1 MKTNLLKILPLTV
14 VLAFLQGCNDDEDLI
29 VDTSGY
35 KIELAE
41 NYQVTRFKQIEIEP
55 KISGFDEATFNWK
68 IGDSIISNEQKLNF
82 SSLKAG
88 NFDLKLIV
96 KNKNKVDSATTKVNV
111 LDVIESSY
119 ETDRL
124 KYIFISP
131 DVDDK
136 MFNEFVWKIDNEVI
150 STSKELNYVTDLI
163 GKKNITLEMKG
174 SKNVSVTSNLI
185 VNNEK
190 STYSKYISQ
199 VFDYLPAV
207 GQFTNAL
214 PAYVTGETQADM
226 TTKAAKALVG
236 EKSTMI
242 TLGGYGGYVVFG
254 FDHTIMNQPNKRDF
268 KVLGN
273 GFAGSSEPGIVMV
286 AYDKNK
292 NGKPDDDEWY
302 EIAGSEYT
310 NPNTIKN
317 YTITYT
323 KPDENKTPVKGTIG
337 WQTDIEYIKWSDN
350 QGNSGYKTKNSY
362 HKQSYYP
369 LWFGSDQLKFTG
381 TLLPNN
387 YTDQSGNGTYWVGK
401 QYAYGYVDNASN
413 SSEDSNIDIDWAV
426 DKNGNPVKLLG
437 IDFIK
442 VYTATNQEAGWLGE
456 ISTEVAGAYDLH
468 L

>member
-1 MKTNLLKILPLTV
+1 MKYSKILLTALSFALIQSCSDDENIIETNPDNATLQASYDAARLKIVSIEPTVSGFENATYTWKLGNEIIGNQKTLGFVSDKVGAYDLT
-14 VLAFLQGCNDDEDLI
+14 LEI
-29 VDTSGY
+29 TSG
-35 KIELAE
+35 
-41 NYQVTRFKQIEIEP
+41 
-55 KISGFDEATFNWK
+55 ATSK
-68 IGDSIISNEQKLNF
+68 TIK
-82 SSLKAG
+82 
-88 NFDLKLIV
+88 
-96 KNKNKVDSATTKVNV
+96 TKVNV
-111 LDVIESSY
+111 
-119 ETDRL
+119 TQ
-124 KYIFISP
+124 
-131 DVDDK
+131 
-136 MFNEFVWKIDNEVI
+136 
-150 STSKELNYVTDLI
+150 EL
-163 GKKNITLEMKG
+163 
-174 SKNVSVTSNLI
+174 
-185 VNNEK
+185 

-226 TTKAAKALVG
+226 TAKAAKALVG

-381 TLLPNN
+381 TLLESN
-387 YTDQSGNGTYWVGK
+387 YTEKNGIWTGK
-401 QYAYGYVDNASN
+401 QYAYGYVDNAPN
-413 SSEDSNIDIDWAV
+413 NSEDSNIDIDWAV
-426 DKNGNPVKLLG
+426 DKNGNPVKLMG

>member
-1 MKTNLLKILPLTV
+1 MKYSKILLTALSFALIQSCSDDENIIETNPDNATLQASYDAARLKIVSIEPTVSGFENATYTWKLGNEIIGNQKTLGFVSDEVGSYDLT
-14 VLAFLQGCNDDEDLI
+14 LEI
-29 VDTSGY
+29 TSG
-35 KIELAE
+35 
-41 NYQVTRFKQIEIEP
+41 
-55 KISGFDEATFNWK
+55 ATSK
-68 IGDSIISNEQKLNF
+68 TIK
-82 SSLKAG
+82 
-88 NFDLKLIV
+88 
-96 KNKNKVDSATTKVNV
+96 TKVNV
-111 LDVIESSY
+111 
-119 ETDRL
+119 TQ
-124 KYIFISP
+124 
-131 DVDDK
+131 
-136 MFNEFVWKIDNEVI
+136 
-150 STSKELNYVTDLI
+150 EL
-163 GKKNITLEMKG
+163 
-174 SKNVSVTSNLI
+174 
-185 VNNEK
+185 

-214 PAYVTGETQADM
+214 PVYITGETQADM
-226 TTKAAKALVG
+226 TAKAAKALVG

-292 NGKPDDDEWY
+292 NGKPDEDEWY

-381 TLLPNN
+381 TLLESN
-387 YTDQSGNGTYWVGK
+387 YTEKNGIWTGK
-401 QYAYGYVDNASN
+401 QYAYGYVDNAPN
-413 SSEDSNIDIDWAV
+413 NSEDSNIDIDWAV
-426 DKNGNPVKLLG
+426 DKNGNPVKLMG

>member
-1 MKTNLLKILPLTV
+1 MKYSKILLTALSFALIQSCSDDENIIETNPDNATLQASYDAARLKIVSIEPTVSGFENATYTWKLGNEIIGNEKTLGFVSDKVGAYDLT
-14 VLAFLQGCNDDEDLI
+14 LEI
-29 VDTSGY
+29 TSG
-35 KIELAE
+35 
-41 NYQVTRFKQIEIEP
+41 VTSKTI
-55 KISGFDEATFNWK
+55 K
-68 IGDSIISNEQKLNF
+68 
-82 SSLKAG
+82 
-88 NFDLKLIV
+88 
-96 KNKNKVDSATTKVNV
+96 TKVNV
-111 LDVIESSY
+111 
-119 ETDRL
+119 TQ
-124 KYIFISP
+124 
-131 DVDDK
+131 
-136 MFNEFVWKIDNEVI
+136 
-150 STSKELNYVTDLI
+150 EL
-163 GKKNITLEMKG
+163 
-174 SKNVSVTSNLI
+174 
-185 VNNEK
+185 

-199 VFDYLPAV
+199 VFDFLPSV
-207 GQFTNAL
+207 GQFTNKL
-214 PAYVTGETQADM
+214 PLFEAGNTQAEM
-226 TTKAAKALVG
+226 TTKAGKELIG
-236 EKSTMI
+236 KETGMI
-242 TLGGYGGYVVFG
+242 SLGGYGGYVVFG

-317 YTITYT
+317 YSISYQ
-323 KPDENKTPVKGTIG
+323 KPTEEDKIPNPEYVKWT
-337 WQTDIEYIKWSDN
+337 DN

-369 LWFGSDQLKFTG
+369 LWFGSDQLKFSG
-381 TLLPNN
+381 TLLASN
-387 YTDQSGNGTYWVGK
+387 YTEKNGIWTGK
-401 QYAYGYVDNASN
+401 QLAYGYVDNAPN
-413 SSEDSNIDIDWAV
+413 NSEDSNIDIDWAV

>member
-1 MKTNLLKILPLTV
+1 MKYSKILLTALSFALIQSCSDDENIIETNPDNAILQESYDAARLKIVSIEPTVSGFENATYTWKLGNEIIGNQKTLGFVSDKVGAYDLT
-14 VLAFLQGCNDDEDLI
+14 LEI
-29 VDTSGY
+29 TSG
-35 KIELAE
+35 
-41 NYQVTRFKQIEIEP
+41 
-55 KISGFDEATFNWK
+55 ATSK
-68 IGDSIISNEQKLNF
+68 TIK
-82 SSLKAG
+82 
-88 NFDLKLIV
+88 
-96 KNKNKVDSATTKVNV
+96 TKVNV
-111 LDVIESSY
+111 
-119 ETDRL
+119 TQ
-124 KYIFISP
+124 
-131 DVDDK
+131 
-136 MFNEFVWKIDNEVI
+136 
-150 STSKELNYVTDLI
+150 EL
-163 GKKNITLEMKG
+163 
-174 SKNVSVTSNLI
+174 
-185 VNNEK
+185 

-226 TTKAAKALVG
+226 TAKAAKALVG

-426 DKNGNPVKLLG
+426 DKNGNSVKLLG

>member
-1 MKTNLLKILPLTV
+1 MKYSKILLTALSFALIQSCSDDENIIETNPDNATLQASYDAARLKIVSIEPTVSGFENATYTWKLGNEIIGNQKTLGFVSDEVGSYDLT
-14 VLAFLQGCNDDEDLI
+14 LEI
-29 VDTSGY
+29 TSG
-35 KIELAE
+35 
-41 NYQVTRFKQIEIEP
+41 
-55 KISGFDEATFNWK
+55 ATSK
-68 IGDSIISNEQKLNF
+68 TIK
-82 SSLKAG
+82 
-88 NFDLKLIV
+88 
-96 KNKNKVDSATTKVNV
+96 TKVNV
-111 LDVIESSY
+111 
-119 ETDRL
+119 TQ
-124 KYIFISP
+124 
-131 DVDDK
+131 
-136 MFNEFVWKIDNEVI
+136 
-150 STSKELNYVTDLI
+150 EL
-163 GKKNITLEMKG
+163 
-174 SKNVSVTSNLI
+174 
-185 VNNEK
+185 

-226 TTKAAKALVG
+226 TAKAAKALVG

-369 LWFGSDQLKFTG
+369 LWFGQNELKFTG

-387 YTDQSGNGTYWVGK
+387 YTVNNGIWTGK
-401 QYAYGYVDNASN
+401 QLAYGYVDNAPN
-413 SSEDSNIDIDWAV
+413 NSEDSNIDIDWAV

>member
-1 MKTNLLKILPLTV
+1 MKYSKILLTALSFALIQSCSDDENIIETNPDNATLQASYDAARLKIVSIEPTVSGFENATYTWKLGNEIIGNQKTLGFVSDKVGAYDLT
-14 VLAFLQGCNDDEDLI
+14 LEI
-29 VDTSGY
+29 TSG
-35 KIELAE
+35 
-41 NYQVTRFKQIEIEP
+41 
-55 KISGFDEATFNWK
+55 ATSK
-68 IGDSIISNEQKLNF
+68 TIK
-82 SSLKAG
+82 
-88 NFDLKLIV
+88 
-96 KNKNKVDSATTKVNV
+96 TKVNV
-111 LDVIESSY
+111 
-119 ETDRL
+119 TQ
-124 KYIFISP
+124 
-131 DVDDK
+131 
-136 MFNEFVWKIDNEVI
+136 
-150 STSKELNYVTDLI
+150 EL
-163 GKKNITLEMKG
+163 
-174 SKNVSVTSNLI
+174 
-185 VNNEK
+185 

-207 GQFTNAL
+207 GQFTNKL
-214 PAYVTGETQADM
+214 PAYVDGDTQTEM
-226 TTKAAKALVG
+226 TAKAGKALVG

-254 FDHTIMNQPNKRDF
+254 FDHTILNQKDKRDF

-381 TLLPNN
+381 TLLESN
-387 YTDQSGNGTYWVGK
+387 YTEKNGIWTGK
-401 QYAYGYVDNASN
+401 QYAYGYVDNAPN
-413 SSEDSNIDIDWAV
+413 NSEDSNIDIDWAV
-426 DKNGNPVKLLG
+426 DKNGNPVKLMG

>member
-1 MKTNLLKILPLTV
+1 MKYSKILLTALSFALIQSCSDDENIIETNPDNATLQASYDAARLKIVSIEPTVSGFENATYTWKLGNEIIGNEKTLGFVSDKVGAYDLT
-14 VLAFLQGCNDDEDLI
+14 LEI
-29 VDTSGY
+29 TSG
-35 KIELAE
+35 
-41 NYQVTRFKQIEIEP
+41 
-55 KISGFDEATFNWK
+55 ATSK
-68 IGDSIISNEQKLNF
+68 TIK
-82 SSLKAG
+82 
-88 NFDLKLIV
+88 
-96 KNKNKVDSATTKVNV
+96 TKVNV
-111 LDVIESSY
+111 
-119 ETDRL
+119 TQ
-124 KYIFISP
+124 
-131 DVDDK
+131 
-136 MFNEFVWKIDNEVI
+136 
-150 STSKELNYVTDLI
+150 EL
-163 GKKNITLEMKG
+163 
-174 SKNVSVTSNLI
+174 
-185 VNNEK
+185 

-226 TTKAAKALVG
+226 TAKAAKALVG

-292 NGKPDDDEWY
+292 NGKPDEDEWY

>member
-1 MKTNLLKILPLTV
+1 MKYSKILLTALSFALIQSCSDDENIIETNPDNATLQASYDAARLKIVSIEPTVSGFENATYTWKLGNEIIGNEKTLGFVSDKVGAYDLT
-14 VLAFLQGCNDDEDLI
+14 LEI
-29 VDTSGY
+29 TSG
-35 KIELAE
+35 
-41 NYQVTRFKQIEIEP
+41 
-55 KISGFDEATFNWK
+55 ATSK
-68 IGDSIISNEQKLNF
+68 TIK
-82 SSLKAG
+82 
-88 NFDLKLIV
+88 
-96 KNKNKVDSATTKVNV
+96 TKVNV
-111 LDVIESSY
+111 
-119 ETDRL
+119 TQ
-124 KYIFISP
+124 
-131 DVDDK
+131 
-136 MFNEFVWKIDNEVI
+136 
-150 STSKELNYVTDLI
+150 EL
-163 GKKNITLEMKG
+163 
-174 SKNVSVTSNLI
+174 
-185 VNNEK
+185 

-226 TTKAAKALVG
+226 TAKAAKALVG

>member
-1 MKTNLLKILPLTV
+1 MKYSKILLTALSFVLIQSCSDDENIIEINPDNATLQVSYDATRLKIVLIEPTVSGFENATYTWKLGNEIIGNEKTLGFVSDKVGAYDLT
-14 VLAFLQGCNDDEDLI
+14 LEI
-29 VDTSGY
+29 TSG
-35 KIELAE
+35 
-41 NYQVTRFKQIEIEP
+41 VTSKTI
-55 KISGFDEATFNWK
+55 K
-68 IGDSIISNEQKLNF
+68 
-82 SSLKAG
+82 
-88 NFDLKLIV
+88 
-96 KNKNKVDSATTKVNV
+96 TKVNV
-111 LDVIESSY
+111 
-119 ETDRL
+119 TQ
-124 KYIFISP
+124 
-131 DVDDK
+131 
-136 MFNEFVWKIDNEVI
+136 
-150 STSKELNYVTDLI
+150 EL
-163 GKKNITLEMKG
+163 
-174 SKNVSVTSNLI
+174 
-185 VNNEK
+185 

-226 TTKAAKALVG
+226 TAKAAKALVG

-387 YTDQSGNGTYWVGK
+387 YTVNNGIWTGK
-401 QYAYGYVDNASN
+401 QYAYGYVDNAPN
-413 SSEDSNIDIDWAV
+413 NSEDSNIDIDWAV
-426 DKNGNPVKLLG
+426 DKNGNPVKLMG